1 MIASLLLIWIGI
13 KLSAPWWFYIFAGCA
28 LLLNLLK
35 FSVRMGNAIHKSM
48 GD

>member
-1 MIASLLLIWIGI
+1 MITSLLLIWIGI

-28 LLLNLLK
+28 LLWNLFK
-35 FSVRMGNAIHKSM
+35 FSVWMGNAIHKSI